1 MVEKLKEYK
10 VILASGSPRRQ
21 SLLTEMGVKFEVV
34 LHNDIPEDFPETIP
48 IVKVAEFL
56 AEKKAGFYQSEIKD
70 NSLVITADTVVILD
84 NEILGKPI
92 DANDA
97 CKMLRKLSGKSHSV
111 ITGVCIQSQVKKIIF
126 SEETKVKFKQL
137 TDSEIHHYVENY
149 KPYDKAGSYGIQ
161 EWIGLVGI
169 QGIEGCY
176 FNVMGLPVSRI
187 YDVLLSY

>member
-169 QGIEGCY
+169 QGIEGCF